1 MGKKI
6 KRKNILQLFKLKCHL
21 LSLRS
26 CKEKFD
32 CKKLQTQFSLYLI
45 PASLFRLYQVEMFYK
60 LLFFIATSVRNKCA
74 KVRYGSFFFH
84 ENNNSFQQFT
94 ECRVND
100 NNL

>member
-1 MGKKI
+1 MFNCPSVTNWHLKQNGKKI
-6 KRKNILQLFKLKCHL
+6 TRKNILQLFKLKCHL

-60 LLFFIATSVRNKCA
+60 LLFFHRNECA
-74 KVRYGSFFFH
+74 
-84 ENNNSFQQFT
+84 Q
-94 ECRVND
+94 
-100 NNL
+100 